1 VWWPVPG
8 PCEWPWCEK
17 LLDGG
22 LGVVDAGRWKFI
34 DGTVKIRSAE
44 APSAGHEASADD
56 SRAGRDTSNS
66 RPQAVQRN
74 G

>member
-1 VWWPVPG
+1 MPA

-17 LLDGG
+17 PLDGG
-22 LGVVDAGRWKFI
+22 AGVEDAGRLKFI
-34 DGTVKIRSAE
+34 AGTVKMRTAE
-44 APSAGHEASADD
+44 APSVGHEASAAD

-66 RPQAVQRN
+66 RPQTVQRN